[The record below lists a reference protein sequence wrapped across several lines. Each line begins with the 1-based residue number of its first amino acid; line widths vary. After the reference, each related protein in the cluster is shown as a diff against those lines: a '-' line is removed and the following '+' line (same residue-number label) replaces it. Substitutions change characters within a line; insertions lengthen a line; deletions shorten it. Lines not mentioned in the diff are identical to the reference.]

1 MTPADLQDNEYGIYY
16 KKYIDLVATH
26 DLADAME
33 YGSTQTIKLVN
44 NIPPSKYDYS
54 YAQGKWTVKESLLH
68 VIDTERIFAY
78 RALRFA
84 RGDSTE
90 LPGFNQDDYVPMA
103 KGHQRSFS
111 AIIKEYKSVRQA
123 SITLFKSFDEEM
135 LSRIGSGSGN
145 PFSVRALGYII
156 AGHEIHHRNIL
167 KERYLQDDF

>member
-1 MTPADLQDNEYGIYY
+1 MTPDDLKDAEYGAYY
-16 KKYIDLVATH
+16 KKYISLVAAQ
-26 DLADAME
+26 DLIEAME
-33 YGSTQTIKLVN
+33 YGSTQTIKLAN

-54 YAQGKWTVKESLLH
+54 YGEGKWTVKESLLH

-90 LPGFNQDDYVPMA
+90 LPGFDQDDYVPMA

-135 LSRIGSGSGN
+135 LGRIGTASGN
-145 PFSVRALGYII
+145 PFSARALGYII
-156 AGHEIHHRNIL
+156 AGHEIHHCNVL
-167 KERYLQDDF
+167 KERYLEDVL

>member
-1 MTPADLQDNEYGIYY
+1 MTPAELNENEYGTYY
-16 KKYIDLVATH
+16 KKYIDLVDSQ
-26 DLADAME
+26 DLTDAME

-54 YAQGKWTVKESLLH
+54 YAEGKWTVKESILH

-90 LPGFNQDDYVPMA
+90 LPGFDQDAYVPMA

-123 SITLFKSFDEEM
+123 SITLYKSFDEEM
-135 LSRIGSGSGN
+135 LCRIGTGSGN

-156 AGHEIHHRNIL
+156 TGHEIHHRNIL
-167 KERYLQDDF
+167 NERYLQNGI

>member
-1 MTPADLQDNEYGIYY
+1 MAPGDLKETEYSTYY
-16 KKYIDLVATH
+16 KKYISLVASQ
-26 DLADAME
+26 DLTEAME
-33 YGSTQTIKLVN
+33 YGSIQTTKLVN
-44 NIPPSKYDYS
+44 NIPPSKYDFS
-54 YAQGKWTVKESLLH
+54 YGEGKWTVKESILH

-90 LPGFNQDDYVPMA
+90 LPGFDQDDYVPMA

-123 SITLFKSFDEEM
+123 SITLFKSFDDEM
-135 LSRIGSGSGN
+135 LCRVGSASGS

-156 AGHEIHHRNIL
+156 TGHEIHHRNIL
-167 KERYLQDDF
+167 KERYLGDVL

>member
-1 MTPADLQDNEYGIYY
+1 MTPSELQETEYGQYY
-16 KKYIDLVATH
+16 KKYIDLVSAQ
-26 DLADAME
+26 DLTDAME

-54 YAQGKWTVKESLLH
+54 YADGKWTVKESLLH
-68 VIDTERIFAY
+68 IIDTERIFAY

-84 RGDSTE
+84 RGDKTN
-90 LPGFNQDDYVPMA
+90 LPGFDQDAYVPMA

-123 SITLFKSFDEEM
+123 SITLYKSFDDEM
-135 LSRIGSGSGN
+135 LSSIGTASDN

-156 AGHEIHHRNIL
+156 TGHEIHHRNIL
-167 KERYLQDDF
+167 NERYLQDEV